1 MQTKDFDRFMAE
13 REDGRMR
20 LRILGRDC
28 EVPRELPWHYMLKV
42 ERMLRTGEPVS
53 GEDNI
58 ALVRQ
63 VLSPEDFEYV
73 TGHPAFRASW
83 FWELIAFAW
92 LRGDAPAQAGPA
104 FRTEDDLRVER
115 TRAGRSK
122 KQRSAR

>member
-42 ERMLRTGEPVS
+42 ER
-53 GEDNI
+53 
-58 ALVRQ
+58 
-63 VLSPEDFEYV
+63 
-73 TGHPAFRASW
+73 
-83 FWELIAFAW
+83 
-92 LRGDAPAQAGPA
+92 
-104 FRTEDDLRVER
+104 